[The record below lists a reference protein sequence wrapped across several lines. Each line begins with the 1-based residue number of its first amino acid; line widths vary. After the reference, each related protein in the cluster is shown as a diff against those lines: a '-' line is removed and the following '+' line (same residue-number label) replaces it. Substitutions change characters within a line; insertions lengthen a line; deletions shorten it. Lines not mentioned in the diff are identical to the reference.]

1 MNKSITIF
9 VILALIGLGSVVQAA
24 DVPTFS
30 NVGRAGLTFLKI
42 GAGSRAVAMG
52 GAFTAVSDDASALY
66 WNPAGVAKLKK
77 TEVIFSHTNW
87 FLDINHEYIGVVMP
101 AGLMGNFGFSAT
113 FLTMGD
119 IQTTTIDDIATVVRE
134 DDGEGLPPYSAS
146 DLALA
151 VTYARNL
158 TDKFSVGVTSKYVRE
173 KISNMSASGLAFD
186 MGTLYKTGYKT
197 LRIGMAIVNYGPDI
211 SFSGT
216 DLQQDWLDT
225 SWADNFT
232 GNSWEILTSSFQ
244 MPLQFKMGV
253 AYDFLFGSSH
263 VLTTSGELSHPND
276 GNEKIL
282 LGMEY
287 TWQSSIMN
295 FSLRG
300 GYKQDPDWY
309 DTKSGMDNVSAGMG
323 IAKRI
328 GATKVNID
336 YAYTNMGHL
345 ENVHRFSMGLG
356 F

>member
-24 DVPTFS
+24 EAPTFS

-42 GAGSRAVAMG
+42 GSGSRGVAMG
-52 GAFTAVSDDASALY
+52 GAFTAISDDASALY

-87 FLDINHEYIGVVMP
+87 FVDINHEYIGVVLP

-119 IQTTTIDDIATVVRE
+119 IPTTTIDDITTNVRE
-134 DDGEGLPPYSAS
+134 DEGEGLAPYSAS

-151 VTYARNL
+151 ATYARNL
-158 TDKFSVGVTSKYVRE
+158 TDKFSVGVTTKYVRE
-173 KISNMSASGLAFD
+173 KISFMSAGGLAFD
-186 MGTLYKTGYKT
+186 VGTLYKTGYKT

-216 DLQQDWLDT
+216 DLQKEWEDPDWPET
-225 SWADNFT
+225 FT
-232 GNSWEILTSSFQ
+232 ASSWEIITAGFQ
-244 MPLQFKMGV
+244 LPLQFKMGL
-253 AYDFLFGSSH
+253 AYDFLFGSAH
-263 VLTTSGELSHPND
+263 VLTTAAELNHPND

-282 LGMEY
+282 LGLEY
-287 TWQSSIMN
+287 SWKNPNLS

-300 GYKQDPDWY
+300 GYKQD
-309 DTKSGMDNVSAGMG
+309 T
-323 IAKRI
+323 
-328 GATKVNID
+328 
-336 YAYTNMGHL
+336 
-345 ENVHRFSMGLG
+345 GLV
-356 F
+356 